1 MVLRPLLSL
10 LLLAFATAAWA
21 ADLPKISSYSKR
33 DGIEIFVGDTLV
45 LEAHIDGKDM
55 KLSWVSQEKVLCNEV
70 KCSILTEGWSLGQR
84 NVVFVAQNS
93 AGTRSLTYKIRVK
106 RRPEGSSPETIT
118 PEVVGDESATG
129 GDSMAHNDFFIRA
142 RLGLGFAH
150 NKENEARI
158 VNAQPTTLNWDTR
171 FKSSG
176 GVLQFG
182 RVGEE
187 DHVLMPGTFAYL
199 DSFENR
205 RLIVLEDGMLRSRQ
219 LKAEAPQWSVVSGD
233 WLQVDGSK
241 DADIVVN
248 VAKHSADAKTPI
260 ARVMVL
266 RGQARVLVRKP
277 GAKTVVPK
285 TDLQK
290 IADEETG
297 ESTPGTMD
305 DDDGGGAEAAAQEK
319 DAVAKPVTEAG
330 EQEFIVPA
338 GSTFLVNFLDK
349 NDMVLR
355 LAPTALM
362 QRILENSSPKYLDY
376 QGWGALNNKDSE
388 VKVDRHRDVFVLDS
402 EQAPKN
408 VEDAVGRANKLYP
421 SRDYIQMLELLL
433 PFAGKN
439 KAHFELNLLL
449 GQAYRGLRLYEPAY
463 YFFHQAQTSQPKD
476 PELLFQLGM
485 LAVEFQ
491 RWEEAQNYLAQADDA
506 GHPQRQMILYYQGY
520 TSLRRG
526 RDYKAREYLHK
537 SLWEEEQNKELAD
550 ATRESLRKWD
560 RDRLWVAKG
569 RFSTLYDTNVFRK
582 PNSDPAPKNIGQ
594 STGAAL
600 TFDLEIAARAF
611 QSDYGNFTFGFDFSY
626 LSWFNHKLKAVDTGY
641 QKIYSAFNFI
651 GGELNDPWMLVDAQI
666 YMTSTIVGG
675 QRTTDGL
682 GLLAGVVFP
691 MVTLEP
697 EIFFD
702 TSYHVDPL
710 PNRND
715 ALDPFLWEVVGA
727 SDRSARLRKI
737 GLGATLAQ
745 DDSSQWRARLT
756 NTANAHSAKIVSI
769 DDYNENRLDVFYD
782 LQYMH
787 RLEYGAQFHVGA
799 RSFASAPD
807 NRKDSFLGAKGSARW
822 YQTPF
827 LSYDGWLSTQFQ
839 SSNRSANKFTKF
851 ILGAGAQMEL

>member
-1 MVLRPLLSL
+1 MILRPLLSL
-10 LLLAFATAAWA
+10 ILLALSSSAWA
-21 ADLPKISSYSKR
+21 ADLPQISSHSKS

-45 LEAHIDGKDM
+45 LETKVEGKDA
-55 KLSWVSQEKVLCNEV
+55 KFSWVSQEKILCKDT
-70 KCSILTEGWSLGQR
+70 KCTIPTEGWSLGYR
-84 NVVFVAQNS
+84 NVIFVAQNK
-93 AGTRSLTYKIRVK
+93 AGSRSLTYKIRVK
-106 RRPEGSSPETIT
+106 RRPEGSSPETVT
-118 PEVVGDESATG
+118 PEVVSPESAASG
-129 GDSMAHNDFFIRA
+129 EAMVNNDFFIRA

-150 NKENEARI
+150 NRENEARI
-158 VNAQPTTLNWDTR
+158 VNAQPTSLNWDMR

-182 RVGEE
+182 KVGEE

-199 DSFENR
+199 DTFENR

-219 LKAEAPQWSVVSGD
+219 LKADVPQWSVVSGD
-233 WLQVDGSK
+233 WLQVDGSR
-241 DADIVVN
+241 DADVIVN

-260 ARVMVL
+260 ARIVVL
-266 RGQARVLVRKP
+266 RGQARVLIRKP
-277 GAKTVVPK
+277 GAKTIVPK

-297 ESTPGTMD
+297 D
-305 DDDGGGAEAAAQEK
+305 DASGGADDEDEKSAATEPEK
-319 DAVAKPVTEAG
+319 NTAASPVTETG

-338 GSTFLVNFLDK
+338 GSTFLVNLLDK

-355 LAPTALM
+355 LAPTALV

-376 QGWGALNNKDSE
+376 QGWGALANKANE
-388 VKVDRHRDVFVLDS
+388 VGADRYRDVRVLDS
-402 EQAPKN
+402 EQMPKTI
-408 VEDAVGRANKLYP
+408 EDGVARAQKLYP
-421 SRDYIQMLELLL
+421 ARDYIQMLELLL

-439 KAHFELNLLL
+439 KDRVDVNLLL

-463 YFFHQAQTSQPKD
+463 YFFQQAQALQPKD

-491 RWEEAQNYLAQADDA
+491 RWEEAQNYLARAEEA
-506 GHPQRQMILYYQGY
+506 GHPQKQMILYYRGY
-520 TSLRRG
+520 TALRRG
-526 RDYKAREYLHK
+526 RDYKAREYLYK
-537 SLWEEEQNKELAD
+537 SLWEEQNKELGD
-550 ATRESLRKWD
+550 ATRDSLRKWD

-600 TFDLEIAARAF
+600 TFDMEIAARAF

-626 LSWFNHKLKAVDTGY
+626 LSWFNHKLKTVDTGY
-641 QKIYSAFNFI
+641 QKVYSAFNFF
-651 GGELNDPWMLVDAQI
+651 GGDINDPWMLVDAQI
-666 YMTSTIVGG
+666 YMTSTVVGG
-675 QRTTDGL
+675 QRATDGL
-682 GLLAGVVFP
+682 GLLAGVTFP
-691 MVTLEP
+691 SVTLEP
-697 EIFFD
+697 EIFID

-715 ALDPFLWEVVGA
+715 GIDPFLWEVVGA

-737 GLGATLAQ
+737 GFGATLAQ
-745 DDSSQWRARLT
+745 DESSQWRARFT
-756 NTANAHSAKIVSI
+756 NTANAHSASIVTI
-769 DDYNENRLDVFYD
+769 DDYSENRLDVLYD

-787 RLEYGAQFHVGA
+787 RLEYGAQFNLGT

-807 NRKDSFLGAKGSARW
+807 NRKDSFFGAKGSARW

-839 SSNRSANKFTKF
+839 SSNRSSNKYTKF